1 MKTDMA
7 LWQALNAYDIDAA
20 DAVLP
25 FSRRLARDNDWSYAH
40 AQATVE
46 EYKRFIYLICISGT
60 VLTPSEDVDQAWH
73 LHLIYTRDYWDR
85 FCDRT
90 LGRKIHHSPTEGGV
104 AEDAKYFDAYRRT
117 LDLYEAEFGTPPP
130 VAIWP
135 SPRQRFETN
144 SRTSH
149 VIRLPKRQVFLCLAS
164 ASALMLAGCATQA
177 IAATDTVLAWAGFAV
192 MAVILMAL
200 NLKNLKIGGLAGFFI
215 VGVPLVGF
223 LTWMYGDFA
232 HDMTKGLL
240 PMDYSRALM
249 ATVFLGIWML
259 MYLAPNTGG
268 RRSGSGGGCGGSS
281 GCSSGCGSSG
291 CGGGCGGD

>member
-25 FSRRLARDNDWSYAH
+25 FSRRLARDNDWSHAH

-46 EYKRFIYLICISGT
+46 EYKRYIYLVCISGT

-90 LGRKIHHSPTEGGV
+90 LGRKIHHRPTQGGA
-104 AEDAKYFDAYRRT
+104 AEDAKYLGAYQRT
-117 LDLYEAEFGTPPP
+117 LALYEAEFGTAPP

-135 SPRQRFETN
+135 SPRQRFQPD
-144 SRTSH
+144 SRTSNL
-149 VIRLPKRQVFLCLAS
+149 IRLPKRQVFLCLAS
-164 ASALMLAGCATQA
+164 GSALMLAGCAA
-177 IAATDTVLAWAGFAV
+177 EAMAAADKVLPWLGFAV
-192 MAVILMAL
+192 IAVILIGL
-200 NLKNLKIGGLAGFFI
+200 NLKNLKQGGRAGFFI
-215 VGVPLVGF
+215 IGIPVVGV
-223 LTWMYGDFA
+223 LTWTFGDFP
-232 HDMTKGLL
+232 HDVTNGQL
-240 PMDYSRALM
+240 PIDYSRALM
-249 ATVFLGIWML
+249 ATVFLLVFML
-259 MYLAPNTGG
+259 MYLSPGNRNGQG
-268 RRSGSGGGCGGSS
+268 CSGG
-281 GCSSGCGSSG
+281 GCSSGCSSSG